1 MPAPGLFLSAL
12 LPVLLALFAVSCT
25 PNPGPVVRIGTNF
38 WAGYEPL
45 YLARSLE
52 WFKDSRIRLV
62 EYQSSMETM
71 SALRDGSIEAGA
83 LTLDEVLSLT
93 QEGVE
98 LCVILLMDVSNG
110 ADAVVAQAGIR
121 PEDLRGKR
129 IGVEA
134 SAVGGYLLG
143 RMLESFGMELGDV
156 QIVPLSADE
165 HEAAFASGKIEAVV
179 TFEPLKSRLVT
190 AGATTIFD
198 SSQIPGEIIDVL
210 AVRAEVL
217 NTSPEA
223 LEFLIGKW
231 FDALDYMHKN
241 PGDAAVRMQ
250 RRQKFAAQDFA
261 SLFEGLR
268 LGTRSMNRDFFDN
281 EGRDSVKNATQLM
294 YAMQRDGLLQHDVNI
309 VRLFQGNAVM
319 HSGYG
324 K

>member
-1 MPAPGLFLSAL
+1 MLYVLIPL
-12 LPVLLALFAVSCT
+12 LLALLAVSCT
-25 PNPGPVVRIGTNF
+25 PNPGPIIRVGTNF

-93 QEGVE
+93 QEGVD

-110 ADAVVAQAGIR
+110 ADAVVAQAGMR

-143 RMLESFGMELGDV
+143 RMLESFDIQLADV
-156 QIVPLSADE
+156 QIIPLSADE
-165 HEAAFASGKIEAVV
+165 HEAAFISGKIDAVV
-179 TFEPLKSRLVT
+179 TFEPVKSRLIT
-190 AGATTIFD
+190 AGAKSIFD
-198 SSQIPGEIIDVL
+198 SSQTPGEIIDVL

-217 NTSPEA
+217 NSSPDT
-223 LEFLIGKW
+223 LEFLTGKW
-231 FDALDYMHKN
+231 FDALTYMQEN
-241 PGDAAVRMQ
+241 PGDAAMRMQ
-250 RRQKFAAQDFA
+250 RRQKLAEQDFA
-261 SLFEGLR
+261 RLFEGLR

-281 EGRDSVKNATQLM
+281 AARDSVKNATQLM
-294 YAMQRDGLLQHDVNI
+294 YAMQRDGLLQQDVNI
-309 VRLFQGNAVM
+309 ARLFQGNEIM
-319 HSGYG
+319 HSGSG